1 MAEGRVGRLLRS
13 AEGAAYWAV
22 VAPLAARLPAALG
35 YRIACLRGDWE
46 YRSRPGKRAELMRNL
61 RRLPGDEPGPDAAQR
76 LARQWFRFASC
87 QAIDVM
93 RMRYRARP
101 LRRLVEIRGREHLEA
116 ALAGGKGA
124 ILCSA
129 HFGSYDCSFSL
140 LGASGFPVTTI
151 GRWQHNYTVGLSSA
165 ERRFWDLVY
174 ARRLRRH
181 RRRPNIEPWAGRV
194 AVAVQ
199 AAAILRANEVVTIA
213 IDAPPL
219 EKDLARTVEVPFL
232 GRRAR
237 LLPGAVTLAQLT
249 GAPLLMGFMYRT
261 ADYRHQVL
269 EISAPVPCPA
279 GEDAATAFARCAA
292 EVSAAI
298 RRSPAHWVYW
308 ASRGD
313 LANLG
318 LISPDQD
325 GAPAVTPAS
334 VTATSS
340 PLLMKGFWSMKIS
353 LPSRKPEGYSD
364 VTSPFAM
371 DDQAFRALGYRLVDT
386 LGAYLEALPGNPVYQ
401 PLPGEV
407 RRQIEEMRLPTE
419 GMDPEAILQF
429 FTQRVLPYGRG
440 QNHPCFAAFVDPAAS
455 KLSMLAA
462 FASAVTNTSGAG
474 GEYAAIYLEQLAV
487 RWLMELI
494 GFPRDGSD
502 GVLLGGGSD
511 ANRHCM
517 EVARHW
523 GARVN
528 GWDIRDEGLQG
539 HPRLTMYMSTEGHS
553 CLEKAAFTLGL
564 GSPRKVAV
572 DHDFRIDLDDLRAA
586 VAADRRAGHRPFLV
600 VANAG
605 SVKTGAIDPFDALA
619 EFCRQE
625 RLWLHVDGAYGG
637 FGALDPR
644 LARWFA
650 GMEHADSVAIDP
662 HKWMAVAI
670 GCSCAM
676 VRQGELLQDTYKLVP
691 SYLSLPQGKG
701 FAGHIWYSHRSAE
714 QTRDSARALKTF
726 WNIQQAGRAGLV
738 SHVRRHVDLAR
749 HMEKIIEASPDLE
762 LLATGPLTAVCFRY
776 VPVNWQGND
785 QGLDLLNQAIMADVQ
800 TGGRAFLAGTDIRG
814 RFALRSCALHYALDE
829 EHVESIVGAV
839 REAGSFRV
847 SAGLAANPPVPELA
861 VRGDAGRL
869 RQDQRAEDMECV
881 R

>member
-1 MAEGRVGRLLRS
+1 M
-13 AEGAAYWAV
+13 
-22 VAPLAARLPAALG
+22 
-35 YRIACLRGDWE
+35 
-46 YRSRPGKRAELMRNL
+46 
-61 RRLPGDEPGPDAAQR
+61 
-76 LARQWFRFASC
+76 
-87 QAIDVM
+87 
-93 RMRYRARP
+93 
-101 LRRLVEIRGREHLEA
+101 
-116 ALAGGKGA
+116 
-124 ILCSA
+124 
-129 HFGSYDCSFSL
+129 
-140 LGASGFPVTTI
+140 T
-151 GRWQHNYTVGLSSA
+151 
-165 ERRFWDLVY
+165 
-174 ARRLRRH
+174 
-181 RRRPNIEPWAGRV
+181 
-194 AVAVQ
+194 
-199 AAAILRANEVVTIA
+199 
-213 IDAPPL
+213 
-219 EKDLARTVEVPFL
+219 
-232 GRRAR
+232 
-237 LLPGAVTLAQLT
+237 
-249 GAPLLMGFMYRT
+249 
-261 ADYRHQVL
+261 
-269 EISAPVPCPA
+269 
-279 GEDAATAFARCAA
+279 
-292 EVSAAI
+292 
-298 RRSPAHWVYW
+298 
-308 ASRGD
+308 
-313 LANLG
+313 
-318 LISPDQD
+318 
-325 GAPAVTPAS
+325 
-334 VTATSS
+334 
-340 PLLMKGFWSMKIS
+340 IS
-353 LPSRKPEGYSD
+353 LPSRQPEGYRD

-386 LGAYLEALPGNPVYQ
+386 LGAYLEALPENPVYQ

-407 RRQIEEMRLPTE
+407 RRQIEEMGLPAE
-419 GMDPEAILQF
+419 GIEPEAILEL

-539 HPRLTMYMSTEGHS
+539 HPRLTMYMSAEGHS

-572 DHDFRIDLDDLRAA
+572 DHDFRIDLNDLRAA

-605 SVKTGAIDPFDALA
+605 SVKTGAIDPLDDLA

-644 LARWFA
+644 LAGSFA
-650 GMEHADSVAIDP
+650 GMERADSVAIDP

-749 HMEKIIEASPDLE
+749 HMETIIEASPDME

-776 VPVNWQGND
+776 VPPNWRGDD
-785 QGLDLLNQAIMADVQ
+785 QGLDLLNQAIMGDVQ

-814 RFALRSCALHYALDE
+814 RFALRSCALHYALNED
-829 EHVESIVGAV
+829 HVESILGAV
-839 REAGSFRV
+839 RDAGSLRV
-847 SAGLAANPPVPELA
+847 SAGLPVPELTSP
-861 VRGDAGRL
+861 GDAARSM
-869 RQDQRAEDMECV
+869 QDQRAEDLECAS
-881 R
+881 